1 MFCKVVGEVS
11 YEVLDKVLGEIL
23 GKVVGE
29 VLCELLGEVS
39 EGGNTIPPNKTFY
52 IRVHEDWHKNIAT
65 QMNEEKWIFQAT
77 FN

>member
-1 MFCKVVGEVS
+1 MFCKVLGEVS

-52 IRVHEDWHKNIAT
+52 IQVHEDWHKNIAT
-65 QMNEEKWIFQAT
+65 QINEEKWIF
-77 FN
+77 

>member
-1 MFCKVVGEVS
+1 MFCKVLGEVS

-39 EGGNTIPPNKTFY
+39 IPPNKTFY
-52 IRVHEDWHKNIAT
+52 IQVHEDWHKNIAT
-65 QMNEEKWIFQAT
+65 QINEE
-77 FN
+77 